1 MQHECNM
8 KKVQH
13 GKSATRK
20 KSDMEKIQDRK
31 SATLKSATWK
41 KCYMEK
47 VQHGKSAT
55 WEKYNM
61 EKVQHEN
68 SRDEAR
74 TYKNLRWRILQQC
87 LTALV
92 IIAANLSVVDVC
104 EYPGKTSG
112 NSAK

>member
-1 MQHECNM
+1 M
-8 KKVQH
+8 QH
-13 GKSATRK
+13 GK
-20 KSDMEKIQDRK
+20 
-31 SATLKSATWK
+31 KSATWK
-41 KCYMEK
+41 KC
-47 VQHGKSAT
+47 
-55 WEKYNM
+55 NM

-68 SRDEAR
+68 SRDETR

-87 LTALV
+87 LAALV